1 MNHQDNHVY
10 TKPPAM
16 RPLDMYQVR
25 QQLAN
30 QTGTIADGMLNLSQ
44 VTNDHAIRI
53 DELRKDLEDLKALF
67 LWIAD
72 AHPDVIKQYYAVAD
86 IARASK

>member
-10 TKPPAM
+10 SKPPAM
-16 RPLDMYQVR
+16 RPMDMYSVKSQIN
-25 QQLAN
+25 N
-30 QTGTIADGMLNLSQ
+30 QLNLTVDSLVNIGQ

-53 DELRKDLEDLKALF
+53 DELRKDLEDMKALL

>member
-1 MNHQDNHVY
+1 MNHNDNHVY

-16 RPLDMYQVR
+16 RPMDMYSVKSQIN
-25 QQLAN
+25 N
-30 QTGTIADGMLNLSQ
+30 QLNLTVDSLVNLGQ

-53 DELRKDLEDLKALF
+53 DELRKDLEDMKALF

>member
-1 MNHQDNHVY
+1 
-10 TKPPAM
+10 M
-16 RPLDMYQVR
+16 RPLDMHSVKS
-25 QQLAN
+25 QLTN
-30 QTGTIADGMLNLSQ
+30 SLELTGSSLVNLGQ

-53 DELRKDLEDLKALF
+53 DELRKDLEDFRALM

-86 IARASK
+86 IAKASK

>member
-1 MNHQDNHVY
+1 MNYQDNHVY
-10 TKPPAM
+10 SKPPAM
-16 RPLDMYQVR
+16 RPLDMYQTK
-25 QQLAN
+25 QHLAN
-30 QTGTIADGMLNLSQ
+30 QAKVVADSFVSFSQ

-53 DELRKDLEDLKALF
+53 DELRKDLEDMKALF